1 MQAALHTRARV
12 TFLTSLCP
20 FSAQPLCGSPTL
32 RTELTD
38 MTLRSCHGLAFAV
51 SRPHASPPTGPA
63 THLGVPSPRP
73 QPLFLLWGWHG
84 LSFVK
89 YSALPLIHQRS
100 PSHPSRPPLA
110 SPACLA
116 VPESPGQTRALHP
129 GFRQSPR
136 SVARS
141 PTWAGHSV
149 SWISTSTFCKVN

>member
-1 MQAALHTRARV
+1 MQAALHTRARA

-38 MTLRSCHGLAFAV
+38 MTLRSCHDLAFAV
-51 SRPHASPPTGPA
+51 SRPHASPPTGPPH
-63 THLGVPSPRP
+63 TLGCPRLGP
-73 QPLFLLWGWHG
+73 DPCSYFGVG
-84 LSFVK
+84 TVLSFVK

-136 SVARS
+136 SVAHS